1 MPFFRFPCFF
11 FFPLGSQC
19 DDREVQRR
27 NILRW
32 NNVDHQLALAV
43 AAAFD
48 IDVPTPEIPNHGKK
62 TDGENSFSL
71 MSLNNPSSA
80 VGRRIAIFALDGF
93 DSLQVSGM
101 VAAIGALGSIP
112 NIIGTRK
119 GPCYPRGTTKGDS
132 GAKGVINSNFT
143 LESARSTLF
152 DGLFIPDGDEN
163 FVKELSQGRG
173 LHWIREA

>member
-1 MPFFRFPCFF
+1 M
-11 FFPLGSQC
+11 
-19 DDREVQRR
+19 
-27 NILRW
+27 
-32 NNVDHQLALAV
+32 AK
-43 AAAFD
+43 AFD
-48 IDVPTPEIPNHGKK
+48 IDVPTPEISNHGKK

-71 MSLNNPSSA
+71 MSPNNPGSA

-132 GAKGVINSNFT
+132 GAQGVINSNFT

-152 DGLFIPDGDEN
+152 DGLFIPDGDET